1 METACLVV
9 ADVDSRGRGRRR
21 RFACHGPRWHAGNPW
36 DQLEVGDCV
45 FHGIEAYAG
54 YECTDI
60 ERTHWN
66 GLIVGLRFWF

>member
-1 METACLVV
+1 
-9 ADVDSRGRGRRR
+9 
-21 RFACHGPRWHAGNPW
+21 
-36 DQLEVGDCV
+36 VGDCV